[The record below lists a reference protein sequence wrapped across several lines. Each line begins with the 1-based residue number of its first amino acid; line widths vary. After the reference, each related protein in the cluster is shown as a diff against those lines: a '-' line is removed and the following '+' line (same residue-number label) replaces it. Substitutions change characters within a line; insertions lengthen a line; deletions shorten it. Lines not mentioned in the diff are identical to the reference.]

1 MKKTPQMKTVP
12 MATKSE
18 AAAKPLAM
26 DKLHLWLQ
34 RHSAFLATE
43 DEMI

>member
-1 MKKTPQMKTVP
+1 L
-12 MATKSE
+12 AT
-18 AAAKPLAM
+18 
-26 DKLHLWLQ
+26 DKFRLWLQ